1 MKKIFAFITTLM
13 LALSLI
19 GCGAGSQAKEYA
31 AYEAKAEY
39 PMAVVE
45 TAAADYAAGDNGY
58 YAEAEEAA
66 PEMDITA
73 ANGTTSVDNPN
84 RKLIKN
90 VYLTLQTKELAKTTA
105 AIQEKVAALG
115 GYIQNT
121 SYNMPDI
128 YSSYR
133 SGGSA
138 YFTCRIPSNKLD
150 EFVKEV
156 EGAGNVTYKTE
167 DVTDI
172 TLQYADTESR
182 KSALKVEQQRLED
195 LMKKAETVEDLITI
209 ESRMSEVRYQLESI
223 ESQLRTYDNQVDYS
237 TVNIEVQEVVE
248 YTAPKKG
255 TVGERIAEG
264 LKENLADIGIFLED
278 AAVWFVT
285 NIPTFILIALFAVVI
300 ILIINGIRKLINK
313 LCPKCA
319 EKRAKKA
326 ADKAA
331 KKAEKAAE
339 KAAKK
344 AEKLEV
350 KTKENADVKAEDI
363 NG

>member
-1 MKKIFAFITTLM
+1 MKRLFALITTLL
-13 LALSLI
+13 LAFSLI
-19 GCGAGSQAKEYA
+19 GCGAKSSYEYA
-31 AYEAKAEY
+31 AEKAEM
-39 PMAVVE
+39 PMAVAE
-45 TAAADYAAGDNGY
+45 TAAVDYGAGANGY

-66 PEMDITA
+66 AADITA

-90 VYLTLQTKELAKTTA
+90 VYLTLQTKELAKTTT

-121 SYNMPDI
+121 SYNMPDV

-182 KSALKVEQQRLED
+182 KSALKVEQQRLEE
-195 LMKKAETVEDLITI
+195 LMKKAESVEDLITI
-209 ESRMSEVRYQLESI
+209 ESRMSEVRYELESI

-237 TVNIEVQEVVE
+237 TVNIDVQEVVE

-278 AAVWFVT
+278 ATVWFVT
-285 NIPTFILIALFAVVI
+285 NIPTFLLLAVFAIII
-300 ILIINGIRKLINK
+300 ILIIKGIKKLVNK
-313 LCPKCA
+313 FCPKYA
-319 EKRAKKA
+319 EKKAKKA

-331 KKAEKAAE
+331 KKAEKAAA

-344 AEKLEV
+344 AEKLEA